1 MAYVTS
7 NDEQKVEIVNIA
19 SLERRVKDRMEAQ
32 GNKGAFG
39 YIRGGAEDE
48 WTMRENTASFNTKA
62 ISPRVLRGIDSAD
75 LRTSILELILKHR
88 LYKLRWLHKV

>member
-32 GNKGAFG
+32 GNSLWL
-39 YIRGGAEDE
+39 YSWWRRG
-48 WTMRENTASFNTKA
+48 
-62 ISPRVLRGIDSAD
+62 
-75 LRTSILELILKHR
+75 
-88 LYKLRWLHKV
+88 